1 MKDDL
6 LIKFIDN
13 KCTPEEEEQV
23 FHELSSQ
30 GSEASEWV
38 QMLNASR
45 LAGTPA
51 FEQAEGAQEYVS
63 KVLENNRKK
72 TSRVKVFRMSAIV
85 GGICALAASVALFIV
100 YQGNSGMDQKNGGP
114 LAYVQDS
121 LETSNK
127 ALKDTISQAHVRSAA
142 QEAPLLAESENS
154 NNAESENQQNLEVS
168 GETVPQVT
176 PSIEYSRNASRAEAA
191 DTSASDTTV
200 AVKEQRQKRTLR
212 MTRPSKSP
220 YRVKV
225 KDISKDFV
233 FEWAVEG
240 QVSLASLIIKDSKG
254 TEVVEKQIENPETN
268 ALPVEVLYLTDTGE
282 LVWTLV
288 LEFPGGEKLS
298 RTGRLEM
305 KSEMD

>member
-72 TSRVKVFRMSAIV
+72 TSRVKVFRLSAIV

-100 YQGNSGMDQKNGGP
+100 YQGNSGMDQKNGGA
-114 LAYVQDS
+114 LAFVHDS

-127 ALKDTISQAHVRSAA
+127 ALKDTVSQAPVRPAA
-142 QEAPLLAESENS
+142 QDAPLL
-154 NNAESENQQNLEVS
+154 AESENQQNLEVS
-168 GETVPQVT
+168 GETVSQVT
-176 PSIEYSRNASRAEAA
+176 PSIVYSRNASRAEAA

-268 ALPVEVLYLTDTGE
+268 ALPVEVLYLTDKGE

-288 LEFPGGEKLS
+288 LEFPDGEKLS